1 GRDRDVDRPRL
12 PGHAQA
18 PQVHGR
24 PRHARLHHARPAGLD
39 RRLGVSVARHQ
50 GQASAGPHGRRAR
63 DHEEP
68 EGGRHRRGAVDPR
81 RAGLRPRQSGALG
94 RIRTVASAKGY
105 AADGTAKGNVEL
117 PAALFDQQV
126 NEHLLYQAV
135 RTFLTNQ
142 RQGTAK
148 VKSRVEVSGGGRKP
162 WKQKGTGRARSGSNT
177 SPVWVGGGR
186 AHGPEPHAYH
196 LDLPKKQRRLALTS
210 ALSLKAREAKVA
222 V

>member
-1 GRDRDVDRPRL
+1 M
-12 PGHAQA
+12 
-18 PQVHGR
+18 
-24 PRHARLHHARPAGLD
+24 
-39 RRLGVSVARHQ
+39 
-50 GQASAGPHGRRAR
+50 
-63 DHEEP
+63 
-68 EGGRHRRGAVDPR
+68 
-81 RAGLRPRQSGALG
+81 
-94 RIRTVASAKGY
+94 ASAKAYG
-105 AADGTAKGNVEL
+105 ADGTAKGSVEL

-186 AHGPEPHAYH
+186 AHGPEPHEYH
-196 LDLPKKQRRLALTS
+196 VDLPKKQRRLALAS

-222 V
+222 VVDDLSFETPKSKAVAGLLGKMGLGAGKTLLVVGAHDENVWKSCRNLRLLSTSLAHQVNTYGLLDCETVVFTQSGLKRLSEVFAR

>member
-1 GRDRDVDRPRL
+1 
-12 PGHAQA
+12 
-18 PQVHGR
+18 
-24 PRHARLHHARPAGLD
+24 
-39 RRLGVSVARHQ
+39 
-50 GQASAGPHGRRAR
+50 
-63 DHEEP
+63 
-68 EGGRHRRGAVDPR
+68 
-81 RAGLRPRQSGALG
+81 
-94 RIRTVASAKGY
+94 VASAKAYGV
-105 AADGTAKGNVEL
+105 DGAAKGNVEL

-135 RTFLTNQ
+135 KTFLTNQ

-186 AHGPEPHAYH
+186 AHGPEPHEYH
-196 LDLPKKQRRLALTS
+196 LDLPKKQRRLALAS

-222 V
+222 VVDDLAMDAPKSKTVYGLLGKMGLGSAKTLLVVGAHEENVYKSCRNLRHLSTLLAHQVHTYGLLDCETVVFTQSGLKRLTEVFAR

>member
-1 GRDRDVDRPRL
+1 
-12 PGHAQA
+12 
-18 PQVHGR
+18 
-24 PRHARLHHARPAGLD
+24 
-39 RRLGVSVARHQ
+39 
-50 GQASAGPHGRRAR
+50 
-63 DHEEP
+63 
-68 EGGRHRRGAVDPR
+68 
-81 RAGLRPRQSGALG
+81 
-94 RIRTVASAKGY
+94 VASAKAY
-105 AADGTAKGNVEL
+105 AADGSAKGDVEL

-135 RTFLTNQ
+135 RTYLTNQ

-196 LDLPKKQRRLALTS
+196 VGLPKKQRRLALTS

-222 V
+222 VIEDLALATPKSKTVVGMLGKMGLGAVKTLLVVAAHEENVWKSCRNLRYLSTALANQVHTYGLLDCETVVFTQSGLKRLTEVFAR

>member
-1 GRDRDVDRPRL
+1 
-12 PGHAQA
+12 
-18 PQVHGR
+18 
-24 PRHARLHHARPAGLD
+24 
-39 RRLGVSVARHQ
+39 VA
-50 GQASAGPHGRRAR
+50 
-63 DHEEP
+63 
-68 EGGRHRRGAVDPR
+68 
-81 RAGLRPRQSGALG
+81 
-94 RIRTVASAKGY
+94 
-105 AADGTAKGNVEL
+105 TAKAYSAEGTEKGSVEL

-135 RTFLTNQ
+135 RTYLTNQ

-177 SPVWVGGGR
+177 SPIWVGGGR
-186 AHGPEPHAYH
+186 AHGPEPHDYR

-222 V
+222 VLEDLKMTLPKSKAIATVLDKMGLRGQKTLFVFGVHEENVYKSCRNLHRLSTLLANQVNTYGLLDCETVVFTEAGLKRLTEVFA